1 MLVLLTRILLWASM
15 GLLLWYLLVRVV
27 PPKYLTWFGG
37 VIFIALLALAFI
49 EADNDTVR
57 VLWQILSFPLRPLGF
72 SLVLLA
78 GALGEGFKRIKA
90 MPVAIALGVLLVSS
104 IPIFAQLLVT
114 DAELSVRQAF
124 QDRAALCEGVCRIDE
139 VPGANLGEAGAIV
152 VVGDRSDVSVPTN
165 GLQGVTDTSLNTILA
180 PRLIYA
186 ADLYDRARDLG
197 ANPLVVVT
205 AGSDDDSDTVIRN
218 ILVNNRVP
226 SDVIEIENSSL
237 NMRQTAEDVE
247 ELLEDRRIV
256 SNREARGDSDDDAR
270 VVLIAPAITMS
281 RAALT
286 FERIDLEVIAR
297 PTDFYSAR
305 FNQDGGLL
313 DRLPAVLPSVNAL
326 RLTTRYW
333 DEVMTSLYYFLRGWL
348 PNFNFGWNSS
358 IEI

>member
-15 GLLLWYLLVRVV
+15 GLLLWYLLVRVI

-37 VIFIALLALAFI
+37 VILIALLALAFL

-57 VLWQILSFPLRPLGF
+57 LIWQILSFPLKPLGF

-78 GALGEGFKRIKA
+78 GALGEGLKRIKP
-90 MPVAIALGVLLVSS
+90 MPVAIAFSVLLVSS
-104 IPIFAQLLVT
+104 IPIFAQLLVS

-124 QDRAALCEGVCRIDE
+124 RDRAALCEGVCRIDE

-152 VVGDRSDVSVPTN
+152 VVGDRADVSVPTN
-165 GLQGVTDTSLNTILA
+165 SIEGIDDTSLNTVLA

-186 ADLYDRARDLG
+186 ADLYDRARTLG
-197 ANPLVVVT
+197 ASPLVIVT
-205 AGSDDDSDTVIRN
+205 AGSDDTSDAVIRN

-226 SDVIEIENSSL
+226 DSVIQIEDSSL
-237 NMRQTAEDVE
+237 NIRETAEDVE
-247 ELLEDRRIV
+247 DLLEERQIVGDRDARAN
-256 SNREARGDSDDDAR
+256 SNADAR
-270 VVLIAPAITMS
+270 VVVVAPAITMS

-286 FERIDLEVIAR
+286 FEKIELEVIAR

-305 FNQDGGLL
+305 FNSDGGLL
-313 DRLPAVLPSVNAL
+313 DRLPAILPSVNAL
-326 RLTTRYW
+326 QLTTRYW
-333 DEVMTSLYYFLRGWL
+333 DEVLTSLYYFLRGWL
-348 PNFNFGWNSS
+348 PNFNFGWDSS